1 MRIIGLDVHR
11 TFAEVAIREHGRVRP
26 AGRISTTT
34 AGLQLFARGLTPP
47 G

>member
-34 AGLQLFARGLTPP
+34 PASSSSPAP
-47 G
+47 